1 MAIYVPGP
9 RSAFSN
15 SSNGSLTVVTAAAA
29 RPSDRSFLKRL
40 FNRSKTRS
48 PARATNASNVS
59 ASYSTVD
66 LSEKYS
72 RHHHH
77 QQGAWG
83 DDGRM
88 FALPPSPHTH
98 PLLSKPYARDE
109 LRPRSSLLS
118 YHLDGDDGLA
128 GRKLARG
135 GRCVNGRGVV
145 LEGGGGAGGG
155 GDVRA
160 RSIREREWVARA
172 AAVEGRY
179 VQEWGFFIK
188 CYAEG
193 RFNVSNPPD
202 PPPRRPGFDHLAA
215 PLPPNERERLEVN
228 KIRESV

>member
-9 RSAFSN
+9 RSAFANSSN
-15 SSNGSLTVVTAAAA
+15 SSLAAAVAAAA

-40 FNRSKTRS
+40 FNRSKTR
-48 PARATNASNVS
+48 RANAVPTSH
-59 ASYSTVD
+59 STAD

-72 RHHHH
+72 YR
-77 QQGAWG
+77 GEAG
-83 DDGRM
+83 GG

-109 LRPRSSLLS
+109 LRPRSSMLN
-118 YHLDGDDGLA
+118 YHLDGGDGFHRKPARA
-128 GRKLARG
+128 GRSENG
-135 GRCVNGRGVV
+135 GGGGVAP
-145 LEGGGGAGGG
+145 EGGGRGGGAG

-160 RSIREREWVARA
+160 RSIRERERAAKA

-202 PPPRRPGFDHLAA
+202 PPPRRPGFNHLTA

-228 KIRESV
+228 KN